1 MEKAK
6 KKREKKI
13 KETLYDQSPKQTLE
27 NQNVV
32 QIQSLFGKF
41 VNLLIC
47 LPMHILDAN
56 LRKT

>member
-27 NQNVV
+27 NENVV

-47 LPMHILDAN
+47 LPMHM
-56 LRKT
+56 